1 MAGTT
6 PVQQPPENGHIHGGA
21 MIVPLLNATGGRRR
35 TSRRVALLVGVGL
48 LSTGVATL
56 PAKAGAP
63 VEAGYADF
71 TYGTVTDDVTAHTSQ
86 SKLWFN
92 DGIWWAVMMEPAATA
107 PVAHE
112 NRWAIY
118 RFDVPSQTWL
128 STKVQVDE
136 RNQSH
141 PDVLSVGNS
150 VFVVSSYSRSATEA
164 VKVYKFDYNGTSKSY
179 ALDPLFQNADKNP
192 NLARPDDGIETQ
204 ARGIQYATIAQVDS
218 DSLAIA
224 YTSSNEV
231 WYMTSDMRAVEWT
244 APVPLGTGT
253 RAPIADP
260 PGPETASSDDIA
272 VAVGDGPG
280 TAGVMWSRTSTLAS
294 PYGGFYFAPWTGSG
308 FGPIEDAWHGDA
320 VGDNHVSAKLAG
332 DRLLVAVKTSLKGSD
347 DPLISLLERTT
358 SGVWQPARTV
368 ISRRAGGVK
377 QDATRPVLV
386 LDDSQAHVLMT
397 DTVGGGAI
405 YRNSA
410 PLGTLAFTNGMGSAF
425 IKDPAHPN
433 IDDTTTTK
441 QLMPAGTGIVAQASD
456 DVDGRDR
463 YFHGCTAGSC
473 PAGGVVQPPPAPT
486 KPTTTTLTSTPNPSV
501 AGGPVTLRA
510 TVSGGSGIGGSVSFL
525 EGETVLKT
533 VAVSNGVA
541 STVTSFPAGRY
552 SLKAVYNGDSTTYL
566 PSASGV
572 IVQRVEAASTS
583 TAGSGGVGRV
593 TAVAPPGTR
602 LSVISPPRRVATAK
616 KLGAGKSTVVALP
629 APSNLSAAA
638 VNVTVQAGKKA
649 TAVAVCKASQSAASC
664 RSAPLLELGKRTR
677 AARFAVVPLDGPRLR
692 LYNAA
697 GKARITVDAQGWF
710 VPDAS
715 KLKLSA
721 LAAPARVVKGAKVS
735 SAKPYALRIPANL
748 RPAGTKAVQLNI
760 AAKKPSANSVLSA
773 CKAKATRASCLS
785 RPTLFTKRGSTATN
799 RVIVPVSK
807 NGTVRL
813 VNGSGSVKVSV
824 WVSGVFTAG

>member
-1 MAGTT
+1 
-6 PVQQPPENGHIHGGA
+6 
-21 MIVPLLNATGGRRR
+21 MIVPLLSPLGGRRR
-35 TSRRVALLVGVGL
+35 ASRRAALLVGVGL
-48 LSTGVATL
+48 LSTGLTSL
-56 PAKAGAP
+56 PAHAGTP

-71 TYGTVTDDVTAHTSQ
+71 TYGTVTDGVTAHTSQ
-86 SKLWFN
+86 SKLWFH
-92 DGIWWAVMMEPAATA
+92 DGIWWAVMMEPAATM

-150 VFVVSSYSRSATEA
+150 TYVVSSYSRFATEA
-164 VKVYKFDYNGTSKSY
+164 VKVYKFDYQAAAKSWV
-179 ALDPLFQNADKNP
+179 LDERFEGADTNP
-192 NLARPDDGIETQ
+192 NLTRPDDGIETQ
-204 ARGIQYATIAQVDS
+204 AKGIQYATIAQVDAGT
-218 DSLAIA
+218 LAIA
-224 YTSSNEV
+224 YTSANEV
-231 WYMTSDMRAVEWT
+231 WYMTSDLDAVSWS
-244 APVPLGTGT
+244 APVPLGTGS

-280 TAGVMWSRTSTLAS
+280 LAGIMWSRTSTLTS
-294 PYGGFYFAPWTGSG
+294 PYGGFYFAPWARGG

-320 VGDNHVSAKLAG
+320 IGDNHVSAKLHG
-332 DRLLVAVKTSLKGSD
+332 DRLLVGVKTSLKGTD
-347 DPLISLLERTT
+347 DPLVSLLERSA
-358 SGVWQPARTV
+358 SGAWQPARTV

-386 LDDSQAHVLMT
+386 LDDAQAHVLMT
-397 DTVGGGAI
+397 DKVDGGAI

-410 PLGTLAFTNGMGSAF
+410 PLATLAFPNGLGSAF

-433 IDDTTTTK
+433 INDSTTTK
-441 QLMPAGTGIVAQASD
+441 QLMPSGTGIVALASD

-473 PAGGVVQPPPAPT
+473 PAGGVVQPPPTPT
-486 KPTTTTLTSTPNPSV
+486 KATTTSLTTTPNPSV

-525 EGETVLKT
+525 EDGKLLKT

-541 STVTSFPAGRY
+541 STVTSFAAGRY
-552 SLKAVYNGDSTTYL
+552 ALKAVYSGDSTTYL
-566 PSASGV
+566 GSESALLT
-572 IVQRVEAASTS
+572 QRVEAATTS
-583 TAGSGGVGRV
+583 TAGSGGVGGV
-593 TAVAPPGTR
+593 KASAPAGTR
-602 LSVISPPRRVATAK
+602 LSVVSPPRRVAAAK
-616 KLGAGKSTVVALP
+616 KLGAGRTRVLSLP

-649 TAVAVCKASQSAASC
+649 TAVAVCSASQTAASC
-664 RSAPLLELGKRTR
+664 KSAPLLKLGKRTR
-677 AARFAVVPLDGPRLR
+677 AARFAVVSLDGPRLR
-692 LYNAA
+692 LYNSA
-697 GKARITVDAQGWF
+697 GKARITVDVQGWF

-721 LAAPARVVKGAKVS
+721 LAAPARVAKGAKVT

-748 RPAGTKAVQLNI
+748 RPAGTQAVQLNL
-760 AAKKPSANSVLSA
+760 AAARPSTSSVLSA

-785 RPTLFTKRGSTATN
+785 RPTLFTKRGGTATN

>member
-1 MAGTT
+1 
-6 PVQQPPENGHIHGGA
+6 
-21 MIVPLLNATGGRRR
+21 MIVPLLSAAGGRRR
-35 TSRRVALLVGVGL
+35 SSRRVALLVGVGL
-48 LSTGVATL
+48 LSTGLTTL
-56 PAKAGAP
+56 PAQAGAP

-71 TYGTVTDDVTAHTSQ
+71 TYGTVTDGVTAHTSQ

-118 RFDVPSQTWL
+118 RFDVQSQTWL

-150 VFVVSSYSRSATEA
+150 VYVVSSYSRFATEA
-164 VKVYKFDYNGTSKSY
+164 VKVYKFDYQAESKSY
-179 ALDPLFQNADKNP
+179 VLDERFEGSDPNP
-192 NLARPDDGIETQ
+192 NPTRPDDGIETP
-204 ARGIQYATIAQVDS
+204 AKGIQYATIAQVDG

-231 WYMTSDMRAVEWT
+231 WYMTSNLDAVAWS
-244 APVPLGTGT
+244 APIPLATGI

-272 VAVGDGPG
+272 VAVGDGDG
-280 TAGVMWSRTSTLAS
+280 TAGIMWSRTSTLTSA
-294 PYGGFYFAPWTGSG
+294 YGGFYFAPWNGSG

-320 VGDNHVSAKLAG
+320 IGDNHISPKLDG
-332 DRLLVAVKTSLKGSD
+332 DRVLVAVKTSLKGAD
-347 DPLISLLERTT
+347 DPLISLLERTAA
-358 SGVWQPARTV
+358 GVWQPARTV

-386 LDDSQAHVLMT
+386 LDDAQAHVLMT
-397 DTVGGGAI
+397 DKVDGGAI

-410 PLGTLAFTNGMGSAF
+410 PLGSLAFANGLGSAF

-433 IDDTTTTK
+433 INDSSTTK
-441 QLMPAGTGIVAQASD
+441 QRMPSGTGIVAIASD

-463 YFHGCTAGSC
+463 YFHACTAGSC
-473 PAGGVVQPPPAPT
+473 PAGGVLVPPPTPT
-486 KPTTTTLTSTPNPSV
+486 KSTTTTLTTSPNPSV

-510 TVSGGSGIGGSVSFL
+510 TVSGGSGIGGSVDFL
-525 EGETVLKT
+525 QDGNVLKT

-552 SLKAVYNGDSTTYL
+552 RLKAVYTGDSTTYL
-566 PSASGV
+566 GSESAV
-572 IVQRVEAASTS
+572 VTQRVDAVSTS
-583 TAGSGGVGRV
+583 TAGSGGVGGG
-593 TAVAPPGTR
+593 AAGAPAGTR
-602 LSVISPPRRVATAK
+602 LSVVAPPRRVAAAK
-616 KLGAGKSTVVALP
+616 KLGAGKSTVVSLP
-629 APSNLSAAA
+629 APANLSAAA

-649 TAVAVCKASQSAASC
+649 TAVAVCKASQSKASC
-664 RSAPLLELGKRTR
+664 KSAPLLKLGRGTR
-677 AARFAVVPLDGPRLR
+677 AARFAVVSLDGPRLR
-692 LYNAA
+692 LYNSA
-697 GKARITVDAQGWF
+697 GKSRITVDVQGWF

-721 LAAPARVVKGAKVS
+721 LAAPARVAKGVKVT

-748 RPAGTKAVQLNI
+748 RPAGTRAVQLNI
-760 AAKKPSANSVLSA
+760 AAAKPSTSSVLSA

-785 RPTLFTKRGSTATN
+785 RPTLFTKRFGTATN

>member
-1 MAGTT
+1 
-6 PVQQPPENGHIHGGA
+6 
-21 MIVPLLNATGGRRR
+21 MIVPLLNSANGRRR
-35 TSRRVALLVGVGL
+35 ASRPAALLVGVGL
-48 LSTGVATL
+48 LSTGLTTL
-56 PAKAGAP
+56 PAQAGVP

-71 TYGTVTDDVTAHTSQ
+71 TYGTVTDGVTAHTSQ

-92 DGIWWAVMMEPAATA
+92 GGSWWAVMMEPAQTA

-112 NRWAIY
+112 NRWAIF

-150 VFVVSSYSRSATEA
+150 IYVVSSYSRSATEA
-164 VKVYKFDYNGTSKSY
+164 VKVYKFDYDETSKSY
-179 ALDPLFQNADKNP
+179 ALDPLFQNADRNP
-192 NLARPDDGIETQ
+192 NPTRPDDGIETQ
-204 ARGIQYATIAQVDS
+204 AAGIQYATIAQVDG

-231 WYMTSDMRAVEWT
+231 WYMTSDMQAVEWS
-244 APVPLGTGT
+244 APQPLNTGS

-280 TAGVMWSRTSTLAS
+280 TAGIMWSRTSTLAS
-294 PYGGFYFAPWTGSG
+294 PYGGFYFAPWIGSG
-308 FGPIEDAWHGDA
+308 FGPIEDAWAGDA
-320 VGDNHVSAKLAG
+320 IGDNHISPKLDG
-332 DRLLVAVKTSLKGSD
+332 DRVLVAVKTSLKGAD
-347 DPLISLLERTT
+347 DPLISLLERSAT
-358 SGVWQPARTV
+358 GVWQPARTV
-368 ISRRAGGVK
+368 VSRRAGGVK
-377 QDATRPVLV
+377 QDATRAVLV
-386 LDDSQAHVLMT
+386 LDDAQAHVLMT
-397 DTVGGGAI
+397 DKVDGGAI

-410 PLGTLAFTNGMGSAF
+410 PLSTLAFTNGMGSPF
-425 IKDPAHPN
+425 IKDAAHPN
-433 IDDTTTTK
+433 INDTTTTK
-441 QLMPAGTGIVAQASD
+441 QRMPAGTGIVALASD

-473 PAGGVVQPPPAPT
+473 PAGGVVVPPPSAT

-552 SLKAVYNGDSTTYL
+552 SLKAVYNGDSSTYL

-572 IVQRVEAASTS
+572 LVQRVEAASRAT
-583 TAGSGGVGRV
+583 GGISGT
-593 TAVAPPGTR
+593 TAVGPAGTR
-602 LSVISPPRRVATAK
+602 LSVVSPPRRVAAAR
-616 KLGAGKSTVVALP
+616 KLRAGKSTVVSLP
-629 APSNLSAAA
+629 APGNLAGAA

-664 RSAPLLELGKRTR
+664 KSAPLLKLAKGAR
-677 AARFAVVPLDGPRLR
+677 AARFAVVSLDGPRLR
-692 LYNAA
+692 LYNSA
-697 GKARITVDAQGWF
+697 GRSRITVDVQGWF

-721 LAAPARVVKGAKVS
+721 LASPARVAKGAKVT
-735 SAKPYALRIPANL
+735 SAKPYSLRIPAKL
-748 RPAGTKAVQLNI
+748 RPAGTRAVQLNI
-760 AAKKPSANSVLSA
+760 AAAKPSRPSVLSA

-785 RPTLFTKRGSTATN
+785 RPTLFTKRGSTAAN
-799 RVIVPVSK
+799 SVVVPVSK
-807 NGTVRL
+807 KGTVRL

-824 WVSGVFTAG
+824 WVSGVFTTG